1 MGEKWKLVKIVRHII
16 IADKKL
22 VKDVPCWTHKNF
34 CVLVVVVWY
43 LLSVNLQNTFDF
55 NLTYA

>member
-22 VKDVPCWTHKNF
+22 VKDVPC
-34 CVLVVVVWY
+34 
-43 LLSVNLQNTFDF
+43 
-55 NLTYA
+55 